1 MAMESEDF
9 RMIEVAARVAAPA
22 DDVFRA
28 FTDADELA
36 AWWGPEGFSVSEAQT
51 DPRPGGAIRI
61 GMVAPDGT
69 VQPVE
74 GAYRQVGPSVV
85 AFQLSPIAPDGAPH
99 LDGVV
104 SVELITAGD
113 ETDVRV
119 TAEGRAFTP
128 QGRLMVA
135 GMHEGWVESLR
146 CLQRYLEERDN
157 PSLKMRHDGI

>member
-1 MAMESEDF
+1 MQDGDDF
-9 RMIEVAARVAAPA
+9 RMVEVSARVAAPA

-28 FTDADELA
+28 FTDADESA

-51 DPRPGGAIRI
+51 DARPGGAIRI

-74 GAYRQVGPSVV
+74 GAYREVSPSMI
-85 AFQLSPIAPDGAPH
+85 AFKLSPIAPDGTAH
-99 LDGVV
+99 LDSVV
-104 SVELITAGD
+104 SVELIPSGD

-146 CLQRYLEERDN
+146 CLQRYLEEREN